1 MAKVNIYN
9 KMNYTSF
16 YYLLLIIGIPT
27 SIKENMIIHNKNK
40 TQIKPS
46 KNTKNKELFSQYKMT
61 FLNLGNLVSISYL
74 FIT

>member
-46 KNTKNKELFSQYKMT
+46 KNTKNKELFS
-61 FLNLGNLVSISYL
+61 
-74 FIT
+74 